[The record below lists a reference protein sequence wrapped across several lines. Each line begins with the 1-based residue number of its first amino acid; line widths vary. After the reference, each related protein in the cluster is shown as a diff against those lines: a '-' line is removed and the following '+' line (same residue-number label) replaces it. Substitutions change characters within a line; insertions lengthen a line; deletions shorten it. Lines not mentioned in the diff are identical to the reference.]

1 MSWGVTL
8 AAAAGILLILAA
20 IVVLSCRWLQ
30 ARRYTLAVPGLPEAF
45 DGLRIAHLSDL
56 HSARFGKNQ
65 ARLARKVRGAA
76 PDIVCFTGDMISA
89 KDPDGE
95 AFFELC
101 RALEGLPRYGVWG
114 NHEQRSVVLN
124 RAACRR
130 DLERLGVV
138 WLDGER
144 AWLERAGARLCLAGV
159 LLPRAHYKH
168 PDAPRLDPDGAA
180 LAALMGP
187 KPAETTLLLTHSPLD
202 LAGYA
207 DWGAEVALTGHMHGG
222 MVRLPF
228 LGGVLSPEKRLFPHF
243 DGGLFRQG
251 PCQMVN
257 SRGLGLG
264 TFPIRV
270 FCRPEIAVVTLRRAR
285 AAGRS
290 QR

>member
-1 MSWGVTL
+1 MSWGAIL
-8 AAAAGILLILAA
+8 AVAAGIALILAA

-30 ARRYTLAVPGLPEAF
+30 ARRYTLTVPGLPEAF

-65 ARLARKVRGAA
+65 ARLADKVRLAA
-76 PDIVCFTGDMISA
+76 PDLVCFTGDMISA
-89 KDPDGE
+89 KDPDGA

-101 RALEGLPRYGVWG
+101 RALGDLPRYGVWG
-114 NHEQRSVVLN
+114 NHEQRSVLLD

-130 DLERLGVV
+130 ELEGMGVV

-144 AWLERAGARLCLAGV
+144 VWLERAGARVCLAGA

-168 PDAPRLDPDGAA
+168 PNAPRLDPDGAA
-180 LAALMGP
+180 LTAMMGA
-187 KPAETTLLLTHSPLD
+187 KPAETTILLTHSPLD

-207 DWGAEVALTGHMHGG
+207 DWGAEVVLTGHMHGG

-228 LGGVLSPEKRLFPHF
+228 LGGVLSPEKRFFPRF
-243 DGGLFRQG
+243 DGGLFRQEN
-251 PCQMVN
+251 CQMVN

-264 TFPIRV
+264 TFPIRL
-270 FCRPEIAVVTLRRAR
+270 FCRPEIGLIVLR
-285 AAGRS
+285 AAP
-290 QR
+290 